1 VVLPVCYIALSQE
14 REKQPKVRLT
24 FLSYRHNHL
33 QSSLLLITFQI
44 TYVLV
49 SKIEFTATLRQKET
63 KFFYSTITSLSTRDN
78 NYKIQIIRLTKEGPL
93 SYSNK

>member
-1 VVLPVCYIALSQE
+1 MVLPVCYIALSQE

-49 SKIEFTATLRQKET
+49 SKIEFTANLRRKET

-78 NYKIQIIRLTKEGPL
+78 NYKIQMRLTKEGPL